1 MDINLRLTFEIQQEI
16 KKEIEEAGG
25 NEVFFR
31 GSLNEDGIVE
41 NIQVVARGNKYSVPA
56 ILGRM
61 KREEVI
67 IHNHPSGYIY
77 PSDADIEVATE
88 NIQVVARGNKY
99 SVPAILGRMK
109 REEVIIHNHPS
120 GYIYP
125 SDADIEVATVFA
137 NKMNGGFYIVNN
149 SVTDIYVVIEP
160 YSEKNKKIEI
170 TPYFEENGIIS
181 QNFKEFEFREE
192 QLSMAR
198 HIEEGINNEKK
209 IVVEAGTGT
218 GKTLA
223 YLIPAIE
230 WAVTN
235 EKRVII
241 STNTINLQEQLLNK
255 DIPMLQKIME
265 KKFRYALVK
274 GRGNYLCNRKFYNI
288 KSGKNKEILELSEE
302 QQNHLRTILEQQNH
316 LRTILEWGRETTT
329 GDKSELNI
337 EPDYTVW
344 EMFQSESD
352 LCFSG
357 CPHREECFFFKAR
370 DEKKRADILIANHHI
385 FFSDL
390 AIKKQIGFNNDYSIL
405 PEYSMAVF
413 DEAHNVENVA
423 RDYFSYEVSRYSFS
437 KSMNK
442 ILNVA
447 KIKDEN
453 LKQDIKLFE
462 IENESIKIVGQLK
475 EIISIIKNSDIGE
488 SQEALEIID
497 KEFIKSH
504 INLYNHGIKYFE
516 RLIEVFSKGQNG
528 NISIRIKKDDV
539 ATENYFKMVEDFREN
554 FILEFS
560 EYLRIVKKI
569 RDLISEIDDINGK
582 INEFL
587 KYLERVESFY
597 EKFQFINI
605 FVYVDFIYLIE
616 GNERKK
622 VEKVARDYFS
632 YEVSRYSFSKSMN
645 KILNVAKIKDENLKQ
660 DIKLFEIENESIKI
674 VGQLKEII
682 SIIKNSNIGESQEA
696 LEIIDKEFIKSHI
709 DLYNHGMKYFER
721 LIEVFSKGQ
730 NGNIS
735 IRIKKDDVATEN
747 YFKMVEDFRENFTLE
762 FSEYLKIVKKIR
774 DLISEIDDINGKI
787 NEFLKYLERVE
798 SFYENFQFINR
809 FEDEDFIYWI
819 EVNERKN
826 NAKLVATPLKVD
838 GELSENLYDNLK
850 QIIFTS
856 ATLSVGN
863 NFDYFK

>member
-31 GSLNEDGIVE
+31 GSLNEDGIV
-41 NIQVVARGNKYSVPA
+41 
-56 ILGRM
+56 
-61 KREEVI
+61 
-67 IHNHPSGYIY
+67 
-77 PSDADIEVATE
+77 E

-302 QQNHLRTILEQQNH
+302 QQNHLRTILE
-316 LRTILEWGRETTT
+316 WGRETTT

-413 DEAHNVENVA
+413 DEAHNVEKVA

-462 IENESIKIVGQLK
+462 IENDNIKIVGQLK
-475 EIISIIKNSDIGE
+475 EIISIIKNSNIGE

-504 INLYNHGIKYFE
+504 IDLYNHGIKYFE

-560 EYLRIVKKI
+560 EYLR
-569 RDLISEIDDINGK
+569 
-582 INEFL
+582 
-587 KYLERVESFY
+587 
-597 EKFQFINI
+597 
-605 FVYVDFIYLIE
+605 
-616 GNERKK
+616 
-622 VEKVARDYFS
+622 
-632 YEVSRYSFSKSMN
+632 
-645 KILNVAKIKDENLKQ
+645 
-660 DIKLFEIENESIKI
+660 
-674 VGQLKEII
+674 
-682 SIIKNSNIGESQEA
+682 
-696 LEIIDKEFIKSHI
+696 
-709 DLYNHGMKYFER
+709 
-721 LIEVFSKGQ
+721 
-730 NGNIS
+730 
-735 IRIKKDDVATEN
+735 
-747 YFKMVEDFRENFTLE
+747 
-762 FSEYLKIVKKIR
+762 IVKKIR

-863 NFDYFK
+863 NFDYFKKSIGLLEETYDKIIKSPFDYDRQMKVYIPKGLPNPNSPEFMDYIQEIIKVFVEKTQGRTFVLFTSYKMLNYVYYSMKDELEESGISLFIQGMYPRTKMVDIFKRSKAPVLFGTDSFWEGVDVKGEQLSSVIIVKLPFKVPSDPVTEAIIETFEQEGKNSFLEYQIPESVIKFKQGIGRLIRSKEDKGIITILDNRVITKSYGKYFLESIPTKNISRIDVEDILRGDGGRDEKV